1 MLISA
6 QQIAQYSNGTVL
18 QDASGQRFQFDSRLI
33 QSNEWFVVLQG
44 ARDGHDFLN
53 KAREQGCAGAIG
65 QHMPTDWSAGFVQ
78 VDDSLLAF
86 QEIANAIRKEFTG
99 IVVGITGSAGKTTT
113 RALTSA
119 VLSEGGTVHQTQG
132 NFNNH
137 IGVPKTITDANGD
150 EYAWVLEM
158 GMSALREIHVLQE
171 IGAPNI
177 RLITNVGAAHVEGCG
192 SIEGVAQA
200 KGELFD
206 GARPGDICC
215 VNIDDPF
222 VRNHP
227 IPQGVTIITYG
238 QSESADVRLLEHHL
252 NGWQTHMTI
261 QTPNGTFSSHLN
273 VPGHFMALNACAAAA
288 VGIAA
293 DLSVEQIAR
302 GLQQYTP
309 VGMRMKVV
317 EQDGCTI
324 INDAYNANP
333 LSMIAALNTLHQ
345 MTATQKIAM
354 LGDMLEMGDVEQSS
368 HQEVLQHALKL
379 KLDLVLV
386 GPRFKEAWHHI
397 TIDSTSNV
405 QCFDSSEI
413 AGRSISL
420 PTDDAIVLLKGS
432 RGMKMERILETHE
445 NMETSS

>member
-6 QQIAQYSNGTVL
+6 QQIAQYTNGTVL
-18 QDASGQRFQFDSRLI
+18 KDAQGSRFQFDSRLI

-44 ARDGHDFLN
+44 ARDGHDFLD
-53 KAREQGCAGAIG
+53 KAHQRECAGAIG
-65 QHMPTDWSAGFVQ
+65 QHMPTDWSSGFVR
-78 VDDSLLAF
+78 VNDSLQAF
-86 QEIANAIRKEFTG
+86 QDIANTVRRQFSG

-113 RALTSA
+113 RALTAA
-119 VLSEGGTVHQTQG
+119 VLSEGGTVHQTKG

-137 IGVPKTITDANGD
+137 IGVPKTITDANGN

-171 IGAPNI
+171 IGEPNI
-177 RLITNVGAAHVEGCG
+177 RLITNVGAAHIEGCG

-227 IPQGVTIITYG
+227 IPPGVTIITYG
-238 QSESADVRLLEHHL
+238 QAESADVRLVEHHL

-261 QTPNGTFSSHLN
+261 QTPKGIFSSHLN

-293 DLSVEQIAR
+293 DLSLEQLAR

-317 EQDGCTI
+317 EREGCTI

-333 LSMIAALNTLHQ
+333 LSMIAALDTLHQ
-345 MTATQKIAM
+345 MKAVQKIAM
-354 LGDMLEMGDVEQSS
+354 LGDMLEMGEVEQAS
-368 HQEVLQHALKL
+368 HQEVLQHALDL

-386 GPRFKEAWHHI
+386 GPRFKEAWSQLCTI
-397 TIDSTSNV
+397 TTSNV
-405 QCFDSSEI
+405 QCFESSEL
-413 AGRSISL
+413 ARRSITL
-420 PTDDAIVLLKGS
+420 PVKDGIVLLKGS
-432 RGMKMERILETHE
+432 RGMKMESILET
-445 NMETSS
+445 SP

>member
-6 QQIAQYSNGTVL
+6 QQIAQYSKGTVL
-18 QDASGQRFQFDSRLI
+18 QDAQGSRFQFDSRLI
-33 QSNEWFVVLQG
+33 QSGEWFVVLQG
-44 ARDGHDFLN
+44 ARDGHDFLD
-53 KAREQGCAGAIG
+53 KATQQGCAGAIG
-65 QHMPTDWSAGFVQ
+65 QRMPANWSGGFVQ
-78 VDDSLLAF
+78 VDDSLQAF
-86 QEIANAIRKEFTG
+86 QDVAHALRQEFTG

-113 RALTSA
+113 RALTAS
-119 VLSEGGTVHQTQG
+119 VLSEGGGVHQTQG

-137 IGVPKTITDANGD
+137 IGVPKTITDADGD

-171 IGAPNI
+171 IGTPNI

-206 GARPGDICC
+206 GARPGDTCC

-222 VRNHP
+222 VRSHP
-227 IPQGVTIITYG
+227 IPNGVNTITFG
-238 QSESADVRLLEHHL
+238 QSESADVRLVAHHL

-261 QTPNGTFSSHLN
+261 QTPKGTFSSHLN
-273 VPGHFMALNACAAAA
+273 VPGHFMALNACAATA

-293 DLSVEQIAR
+293 DLSLEQIAR

-317 EQDGCTI
+317 ELDGCTV

-333 LSMIAALNTLHQ
+333 LSMIAALDTLHQ
-345 MTATQKIAM
+345 MNATQKIAM
-354 LGDMLEMGDVEQSS
+354 LGDMLEMGEVEQAS
-368 HQEVLQHALKL
+368 HQEVLEHALSL

-386 GPRFKEAWHHI
+386 GPRFKQAWH
-397 TIDSTSNV
+397 TLESNVTSNV
-405 QCFDSSEI
+405 QCFDSSDD
-413 AGRSISL
+413 AGRSL
-420 PTDDAIVLLKGS
+420 TFPTSDGIVLLKGS
-432 RGMKMERILETHE
+432 RGIKMERILEAHK